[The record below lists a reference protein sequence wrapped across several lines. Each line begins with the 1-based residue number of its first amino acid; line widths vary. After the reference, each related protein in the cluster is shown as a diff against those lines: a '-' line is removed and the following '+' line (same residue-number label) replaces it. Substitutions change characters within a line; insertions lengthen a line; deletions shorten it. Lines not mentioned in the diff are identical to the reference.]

1 MRFWALMHLA
11 FGVLLRLRLEEP
23 RHAGQAL
30 HACAAG
36 TDPIH
41 GPHSEAEVPT
51 PDKYTSDGISLKLKG
66 NRNRNYISVTLALSE
81 R

>member
-41 GPHSEAEVPT
+41 GPHSEVPT
-51 PDKYTSDGISLKLKG
+51 PDKYIILKF
-66 NRNRNYISVTLALSE
+66 YF
-81 R
+81 